1 MKTWRRSSPGTA
13 CGSATDVIVVRA
25 RLGDGRTLIEVSGH
39 DDPAVEGR
47 VCAAVSAITQTA
59 LLGLEQ
65 VAQQFPDEMSMK
77 ITEE

>member
-1 MKTWRRSSPGTA
+1 M
-13 CGSATDVIVVRA
+13 IEVRA
-25 RLGDGRTLIEVSGH
+25 RMGDGRISLEITGH
-39 DDPAVEGR
+39 EEHAVGGY

-65 VAQQFPDEMSMK
+65 YAELFPDLVSVT

>member
-1 MKTWRRSSPGTA
+1 M
-13 CGSATDVIVVRA
+13 IEIRA
-25 RLGDGRTLIEVSGH
+25 RLGGGRTSIEVSGH
-39 DDPAVEGR
+39 DEPAAGGR

-65 VAQQFPDEMSMK
+65 VALQHPDHVSIQ